1 VVTISPLKL
10 KIVGLEKL
18 KNSKKE
24 ERSGEHGSSHKTE
37 REKKKEVPSDESHSK
52 KKDSEKYGHS
62 GKSSSREG
70 SASSDAKSA
79 KKREE
84 SEKFGHSGK
93 SSSRESSTLSD
104 AKSAKKREESKELV
118 GVASSKIRHGEKHS
132 KSIDGKLSKNR
143 QSSTS
148 TSSSMTS
155 TGKSVF
161 VDSSLHS
168 LFRPDVVH
176 QSKKTSQSEKKSSE
190 KKSAEEKASKIMEK
204 VASNRHND
212 LDLKLILGK
221 FGEGV
226 PTPPTSSVPKPS
238 TAQAKA
244 LPKISSKF
252 SHVEKSKNSTDS
264 ISDSPVTLS
273 LADMLSRMTAKD
285 KPSKDFVPKK
295 PTSVSRSKPAE
306 SPVHVPKSILRKT
319 SAQYSSTSDEDPAS
333 EIVSPIPDVVL
344 DKISKQVQSSPLDLP
359 FFQLPQQQPEQS
371 VATKLSTSSER
382 PRDPRV
388 RAPNPMISANLSGPT
403 SPTAIP
409 VSRSVPLPG
418 PVVSPI
424 SKSLPV
430 ESGFFVNPFWFP
442 DQRNIPPDSPI
453 AVSPPTSNDVQFAFD
468 PEPTVTPAL
477 ASASSS
483 VASVSPRPRIFVRKD
498 LYQSKEEGA
507 QVSHLWVLFLS

>member
-1 VVTISPLKL
+1 MVTISPLKL

-176 QSKKTSQSEKKSSE
+176 QSKQSEKKSSE

-403 SPTAIP
+403 SPTVIP